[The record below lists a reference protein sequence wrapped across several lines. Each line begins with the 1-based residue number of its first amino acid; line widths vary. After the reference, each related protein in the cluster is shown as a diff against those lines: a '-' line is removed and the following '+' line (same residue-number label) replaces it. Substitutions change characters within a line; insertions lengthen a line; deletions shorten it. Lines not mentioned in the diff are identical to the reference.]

1 MWQNSTQR
9 MDTEGLVELVRRAPV
24 LAALQEAGAMDRRE
38 LERHLDVSKSTVHRL
53 TRSLRER
60 GLVEREAGAFVLTPL
75 GTVCATEVTAF
86 ATTIESATAL
96 APVVATADAHDVA
109 FDVGAF
115 ADATVTTAAPGNPYR
130 PVERFMTLVD
140 GTDELRGLDPATINP
155 LHVDAL
161 YERIVNGMVTEVV
174 FPPAVVEELLE
185 TNPDRAERAIE
196 SGNLTMLIND
206 DLPFGLTLCDE
217 RVGVGIYDDDTG
229 LLRTY
234 ADTDAPAAREW
245 AEEVYASYRAD
256 ATSLDDHPSLSRLSP
271 GVAPGEHE

>member
-1 MWQNSTQR
+1 
-9 MDTEGLVELVRRAPV
+9 MDTERLVELVRRAPV

-38 LERHLDVSKSTVHRL
+38 LETHLDVSKSTVHRL

-86 ATTIESATAL
+86 ATTIDSATAL
-96 APVVATADAHDVA
+96 APMVATADAHDVA

-130 PVERFMTLVD
+130 PVERFMALVSR
-140 GTDELRGLDPATINP
+140 TDELRGLDPATINP

-161 YERIVNGMVTEVV
+161 YERIVDGMATEVV

-185 TNPDRAERAIE
+185 TNPDRAEHVIE
-196 SGNLTMLIND
+196 SGNLTMLVND

-245 AEEVYASYRAD
+245 AEDVYASYRAD
-256 ATSLDDHPSLSRLSP
+256 AISLDDHPSLSRLSP
-271 GVAPGEHE
+271 GAAPGEHE